1 MIIAVNNLKGGVGK
15 TTIATNLAVSF
26 AVRGKKVCIVDTDLT
41 QKSAME
47 WAGNRGETKPHIPV
61 YGVIGKQLNTELQK
75 LGKENDIVIIDGTP
89 QLMELAERAIL
100 GSDILLVPISAGI
113 YDFRS
118 FEIFMERVEQV
129 STLRTTMGIREI
141 QTYVVMNRINER
153 SNLSKDILTAIENYD
168 VPILNTKL
176 ANRTAYGETAI
187 HGLGVVEQK
196 ERKAK
201 EEFESLTDEI
211 EIIINNFN
219 K

>member
-47 WAGNRGETKPHIPV
+47 WAGNRGEAKPHIPV

-75 LGKENDIVIIDGTP
+75 LSKENDIVIIDGTP

-129 STLRTTMGIREI
+129 STLRTSMGIREI

-153 SNLSKDILTAIENYD
+153 SNLSKDILTAIENYEI
-168 VPILNTKL
+168 PILQTKL
-176 ANRTAYGETAI
+176 ANRTAYGETAVQ
-187 HGLGVVEQK
+187 GLGVVEQK
-196 ERKAK
+196 EKKAK

-211 EIIINNFN
+211 ETIINNFN
-219 K
+219 Q

>member
-15 TTIATNLAVSF
+15 TTIATNLAVTF
-26 AVRGKKVCIVDTDLT
+26 AKRGKTVCIVDTDLT

-47 WAGNRGETKPHIPV
+47 WAGNRGDTQPHIPV

-75 LGKENDIVIIDGTP
+75 LAKENDCVIIDGTP
-89 QLMELAERAIL
+89 QLMELAERTIL
-100 GSDILLVPISAGI
+100 GSDVLIVPISAGI

-129 STLRTTMGIREI
+129 SQLRETMGIAPVK
-141 QTYVVMNRINER
+141 TCVVMNRVNER
-153 SNLSKDILTAIENYD
+153 ANLSKDILTAISNYD

-187 HGLGVVEQK
+187 SGLGVSEWRDK
-196 ERKAK
+196 KAK
-201 EEFESLTDEI
+201 DEFESLVNEI
-211 EIIINNFN
+211 ETIINQFN
-219 K
+219 

>member
-26 AVRGKKVCIVDTDLT
+26 ALRGYKVCIIDTDLT

-47 WAGNRGETKPHIPV
+47 WAGNRGETQPHIPV
-61 YGVIGKQLNTELQK
+61 YGVIGKQLSTELQK
-75 LGKENDIVIIDGTP
+75 LNKENDIVLIDGTP

-100 GSDILLVPISAGI
+100 GSDILLVPLSAGI

-129 STLRTTMGIREI
+129 SQLRESIGVREI
-141 QTYVVMNRINER
+141 KTYVLMNRINER
-153 SNLSKDILTAIENYD
+153 SNLSKDILAAVENYK
-168 VPILNTKL
+168 VPILETKL

-187 HGLGVVEQK
+187 NGLGVAEY
-196 ERKAK
+196 RDLKAK
-201 EEFESLTDEI
+201 EEIGNLTDEL
-211 EIIINNFN
+211 ETIIKNF
-219 K
+219 

>member
-75 LGKENDIVIIDGTP
+75 LSKENDIVIIDGTP

-129 STLRTTMGIREI
+129 STLRTSMGIREI

-153 SNLSKDILTAIENYD
+153 SNLSKDILTAIENYE
-168 VPILNTKL
+168 VPILQTKL

-196 ERKAK
+196 EKKAK

-211 EIIINNFN
+211 ETIINNFN
-219 K
+219 Q